1 MTGDG
6 RHFVLMPEC
15 QSTGGYP
22 RIGMVVPS
30 NLPTIAQAGLD
41 PAITFKFLSLEQALE
56 YENQYTERLSQL
68 SDRLHPLLQEP
79 EKMKYLL
86 SLQLIRGV
94 VSALDAGHTN
104 Q

>member
-6 RHFVLMPEC
+6 RPFVLMPER

-22 RIGMVVPS
+22 RIGTVVPRD
-30 NLPTIAQAGLD
+30 LPTIAQAGLD

-56 YENQYTERLSQL
+56 YENQYTERLSQI
-68 SDRLHPLLQEP
+68 SDGLNPLLQDP
-79 EKMKYLL
+79 YKIKYFL

-94 VSALDAGHTN
+94 VSTLDAGDTN